1 MTSLIFKHHEKFL
14 NGKDLISY
22 CDIFDNHGITPEILK
37 NRDTTQIFSESKIFL
52 DGEIIS
58 DYICKLKSGIYFY
71 LSKEGNV
78 SNYKLRAY
86 YTSEQKRDLDLLI
99 NSIKKQVK
107 NGTTGLNQ
115 DKRED

>member
-1 MTSLIFKHHEKFL
+1 M
-14 NGKDLISY
+14 SY
-22 CDIFDNHGITPEILK
+22 SDIFDNHGITPEILK
-37 NRDTTQIFSESKIFL
+37 NRDTTEIFSESKIFL

-58 DYICKLKSGIYFY
+58 NYICKLKSGIYFY

-99 NSIKKQVK
+99 NSIKKQIK
-107 NGTTGLNQ
+107 NGTIGLNQ